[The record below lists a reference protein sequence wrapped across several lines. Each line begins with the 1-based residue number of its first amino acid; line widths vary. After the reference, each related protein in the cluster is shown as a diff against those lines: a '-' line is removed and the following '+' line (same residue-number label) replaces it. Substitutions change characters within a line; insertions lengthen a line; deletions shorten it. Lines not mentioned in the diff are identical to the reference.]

1 MCNVQ
6 PVSDRWYEF
15 VDKPSASRGG
25 PRNRADEK
33 MRRLARKQVMA
44 ARRIKESPRGL
55 VKWVGKLVK
64 KVFPCGNNPLVS
76 GESMWVKVV
85 RVENGRLVGRLDNDP
100 VCCDNLRHNDMVSL
114 GESEIIAVCVD

>member
-1 MCNVQ
+1 
-6 PVSDRWYEF
+6 
-15 VDKPSASRGG
+15 
-25 PRNRADEK
+25 
-33 MRRLARKQVMA
+33 MRRLARKQVLA
-44 ARRIKESPRGL
+44 ARRIKESARGL

-100 VCCDNLRHNDMVSL
+100 VCCDLRYNDMVSL
-114 GESEIIAVCVD
+114 DESEIVAVEVD